1 MFQAYIRRIP
11 RVNLVG
17 AIALGR
23 ALIAATDLVP
33 RLSEPVL
40 RARRLLEKRLE
51 NLMSRT
57 QGHESHP
64 RADRSPIAAAGR
76 NLDATWMALHDW
88 LEAIAALP
96 AHNEAARSAVEML
109 VGIFPEGVPLVRP
122 PPLMEWAESEARLAR
137 IEKGGLEAAL
147 RSLGGGPFVE
157 AIQEAHAH
165 YVLTLGNTESGAW
178 SSRLVKRC
186 LDGAVLA
193 IHAYVACVIAELF
206 DDDPE
211 STSQAC
217 ALLGPLDFV
226 HSQWD
231 VRAAFFDQTLEAY
244 PPPPPT
250 AMTLE
255 ESMWAEE
262 PIAYAV

>member
-1 MFQAYIRRIP
+1 MFQAYVRRIP

-33 RLSEPVL
+33 RLSESVL
-40 RARRLLEKRLE
+40 RARRLLETRLDK
-51 NLMSRT
+51 LTSRT
-57 QGHESHP
+57 WGHDSHP
-64 RADRSPIAAAGR
+64 RADRSPIALAGR

-122 PPLMEWAESEARLAR
+122 PPLLEWAESEARIAR
-137 IEKGGLEAAL
+137 IEKGGFEAAL
-147 RSLGGGPFVE
+147 RALGGGPFVE
-157 AIQEAHAH
+157 AIQEAHTH
-165 YVLTLGNTESGAW
+165 YVHTLGNTEGGAW
-178 SSRLVKRC
+178 SSRIVKRC

-193 IHAYVACVIAELF
+193 IHAYVTCVVAELF

-211 STSQAC
+211 STTHTC

-226 HSQWD
+226 QSQWD
-231 VRAAFFDQTLEAY
+231 VRAAFFEQTIEAY
-244 PPPPPT
+244 PPPPP
-250 AMTLE
+250 AALTLDD
-255 ESMWAEE
+255 SMWADE
-262 PIAYAV
+262 PTVYAV